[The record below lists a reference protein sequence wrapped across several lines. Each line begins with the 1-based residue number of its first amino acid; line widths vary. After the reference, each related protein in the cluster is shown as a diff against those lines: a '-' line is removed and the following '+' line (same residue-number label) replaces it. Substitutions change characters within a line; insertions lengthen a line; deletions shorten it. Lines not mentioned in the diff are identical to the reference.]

1 MRDEL
6 TKVDIQKMKEEIEY
20 RKGVLAPQLRS
31 AVKSARELGDLSEN
45 DEYRSAKR
53 ELNRNNSRI
62 HYLQAMI
69 DTAVVISAESKNDE
83 VGLFDRVEIVY
94 ENDGESRE
102 IRIVT
107 TLRNNVF
114 QNCISKESPLGAV
127 LLGKKAGER
136 VMVKVNEKVQYPVL
150 IKSIVKGE
158 DDESLDISKY

>member
-1 MRDEL
+1 MKKEDRIARAL
-6 TKVDIQKMKEEIEY
+6 GQVDQKYIKE
-20 RKGVLAPQLRS
+20 A
-31 AVKSARELGDLSEN
+31 ELGDLSEN

-53 ELNRNNSRI
+53 ELNRTNSRI

-83 VGLFDRVEIVY
+83 VGFFDRVEIVY

-114 QNCISKESPLGAV
+114 QNCISKESPLGAAR
-127 LLGKKAGER
+127 LGKKAGER